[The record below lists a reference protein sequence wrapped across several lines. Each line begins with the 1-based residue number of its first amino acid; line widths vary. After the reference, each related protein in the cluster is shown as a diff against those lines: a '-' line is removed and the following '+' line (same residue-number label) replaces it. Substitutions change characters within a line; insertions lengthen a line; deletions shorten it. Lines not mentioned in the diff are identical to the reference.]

1 MGNKKKDGKS
11 SKAGKDK
18 DETVSRPKTAAT
30 GKISGKAVAAKAAKR
45 TAKRA
50 AALSTGAP
58 AAKIVAAN
66 GSASAPHP
74 AVPATPTLRERQA
87 ALKLKYRV
95 RPDSALITSAVH
107 SVTEEGGDPRRVK
120 IAVDG
125 GNGTVF
131 EIGAHT
137 AVGGDDD
144 LPCSGDVFLASL
156 AACQELTIR
165 LVAAALSLPIHRLI
179 VRVEGDWDVRGTL
192 AIERSSPVGF
202 TDLRVNV
209 ELETEGADDR
219 IERLLTSAERYCV
232 VGQTLAHAPEVIF
245 SANVTN
251 RAHQQVAAD

>member
-1 MGNKKKDGKS
+1 MGNKKKDKDE
-11 SKAGKDK
+11 KAGGAKL
-18 DETVSRPKTAAT
+18 VV
-30 GKISGKAVAAKAAKR
+30 SGKKSGKVVAAKAAK
-45 TAKRA
+45 A
-50 AALSTGAP
+50 ARRITGPIDDLTGAGP
-58 AAKIVAAN
+58 ATEIVAAN
-66 GSASAPHP
+66 GSA
-74 AVPATPTLRERQA
+74 ATMPPPKPTLRERQA
-87 ALKLKYRV
+87 QLKLKYRV

-120 IAVDG
+120 IAVEG

-131 EIGAHT
+131 EIGAHV

-165 LVAAALSLPIHRLI
+165 LVAAALSLPIHRLV
-179 VRVEGDWDVRGTL
+179 VRAAGDWDVRGTL
-192 AIERSSPVGF
+192 AIERSSPIGF

-219 IERLLTSAERYCV
+219 IARLLASAERYCV
-232 VGQTLAHAPEVIF
+232 VGQTLAHAPDVRF

-251 RAHQQVAAD
+251 NARQPLAAD